1 MLFFLKLNN
10 RNCGKMLTV
19 TPVQNSVDGQ
29 FENSSTFNHGKS
41 RRDVMKKN
49 RKGFLVIVGIGLA
62 LMMPICTALAESLDR
77 LSAEW
82 WQWALSIP
90 TSVNPQIDPTG
101 QNAVVGQR
109 GSVWFLAGVFF
120 GGTATRTF
128 SVPEG
133 TQLFVPV
140 INSVQINT
148 PNVCGQIGTLSVKEL
163 RASAAA
169 FIDGATNLSVT
180 VEGVPIKNLQR
191 VRSRIFVVALP
202 VDNIFNSP
210 CGGPGTVPPG
220 IYSPAV
226 DDGFYVLLDPLPLGH
241 HALHFHSENPSQNFM
256 EDVTYN
262 LTVVPVSLK

>member
-1 MLFFLKLNN
+1 MNN
-10 RNCGKMLTV
+10 TKRFV
-19 TPVQNSVDGQ
+19 A
-29 FENSSTFNHGKS
+29 
-41 RRDVMKKN
+41 
-49 RKGFLVIVGIGLA
+49 IIGIGLA
-62 LMMPICTALAESLDR
+62 VIMPINRAFAQSPEQ

-90 TSVNPQIDPTG
+90 TSVNPQTDLTG
-101 QNAVVGQR
+101 EDAVVGQH
-109 GSVWFLAGVFF
+109 GSVWFLAGKF
-120 GGTATRTF
+120 GGGTVTRTC

-133 TQLFVPV
+133 TQLFFPV
-140 INSVQINT
+140 TNQVEINT
-148 PNVCGQIGTLSVKEL
+148 PNVCGQTGTLSVKEL

-169 FIDGATNLSVT
+169 FIDEATNLSVT
-180 VEGVPIKNLQR
+180 VDGVPIKKLQR
-191 VRSRIFVVALP
+191 VRSQIFAVALP